1 MLKNVD
7 IYGHWG
13 GRGTSM
19 VASRAFDDRG
29 QSLGWPAA
37 TRVPQPRAVGDTTHV
52 CTHYHALHNVRRSL
66 HDHVGSSLA
75 GLTMSIDIASR
86 ALADDRTDI
95 AQLLDD
101 LRSDVT
107 ALLDHVRLLITDSDP
122 RPHEGSVAVAL
133 RSMVIGMSRV
143 AGDGMAISLDVD
155 TGFGAVPEDVAWAA
169 FWIVREAMTNVL
181 KHSRARSCAVTLSVR
196 LDHVHVQVRDDGVGL
211 KDARPGGGAG
221 LAIMTSR
228 ATDHGGWCSIER
240 GSPRGVVVTALL
252 PLLDSVR
259 PGEVR

>member
-1 MLKNVD
+1 
-7 IYGHWG
+7 
-13 GRGTSM
+13 M

-37 TRVPQPRAVGDTTHV
+37 ARVPHPRAVGDTTHV
-52 CTHYHALHNVRRSL
+52 CTHYHALHDVRRSL
-66 HDHVGSSLA
+66 HDQVGSALA
-75 GLTMSIDIASR
+75 GMTMSIDLASR
-86 ALADDRTDI
+86 ALADDRSET
-95 AQLLDD
+95 ARLLDD
-101 LRSDVT
+101 LRADVT
-107 ALLDHVRLLITDSDP
+107 ALLEHVRLLITGSDP

-133 RSMVIGMSRV
+133 RSMIIGMSRV

-155 TGFGAVPEDVAWAA
+155 PGIVTVPEDVAWAA

-181 KHSRARSCAVTLSVR
+181 KHSRARNCAVTLSVR
-196 LDHVHVQVRDDGVGL
+196 LDHMHVQVRDDGVGL
-211 KDARPGGGAG
+211 DHARPGGAG

-252 PLLDSVR
+252 PLLESAR
-259 PGEVR
+259 P